1 MNDDNE
7 LFQTLEALYGEQGD
21 DLMYGGAVYGTQ
33 TMHGGSGDDKV
44 VAGINYGNIFLYGN
58 SGSDVVRS
66 DQYTVP
72 RICDED
78 DNDCD
83 LDHINFDEYLFG
95 DFKYGSDSLDKDLW
109 GDDDRIYGRN
119 ILCEGG

>member
-1 MNDDNE
+1 
-7 LFQTLEALYGEQGD
+7 
-21 DLMYGGAVYGTQ
+21 MYGGAVYGTQ

-44 VAGINYGNIFLYGN
+44 VAGINVGNIFLYGN

-72 RICDED
+72 RVCDD
-78 DNDCD
+78 FDPNCD

-119 ILCEGG
+119 IVCTG

>member
-1 MNDDNE
+1 
-7 LFQTLEALYGEQGD
+7 
-21 DLMYGGAVYGTQ
+21 MYGGSVLGTQ

-44 VAGINYGNIFLYGN
+44 VAGYNIGDLFLYGN

-66 DQYTVP
+66 DQYDTVQIP
-72 RICDED
+72 RTTCDD
-78 DNDCD
+78 PNDVNCTPEYY
-83 LDHINFDEYLFG
+83 NEYLFG

-119 ILCEGG
+119 IFCEE